1 MIGVSRPS
9 FLEKE
14 GLSPAERGTAL
25 HKFMQFSDYDR
36 AHENP
41 GAEVERL
48 VQHGFLSEA
57 EGKAVDQKRVS
68 AFFQS
73 ALARRMLQ
81 SETLLREYKFTFFLP
96 AGECDEGLPAE
107 VANEQVLV
115 QGIADC
121 VFVENGR
128 LVIVDYKTDRVSDE
142 AALAGRYRAQLSVYR
157 RALAEC
163 ISLPVGKR
171 FCIPFHLGKEIECR

>member
-1 MIGVSRPS
+1 M
-9 FLEKE
+9 
-14 GLSPAERGTAL
+14 
-25 HKFMQFSDYDR
+25 
-36 AHENP
+36 
-41 GAEVERL
+41 
-48 VQHGFLSEA
+48 QHGFLSEA

-128 LVIVDYKTDRVSDE
+128 LVIVDYKTDRVSCAE
-142 AALAGRYRAQLSVYR
+142 ELADKYREQLRIYR
-157 RALAEC
+157 LILQQSLQTPVKSC
-163 ISLPVGKR
+163 ILYSFYLER
-171 FCIPFHLGKEIECR
+171 EIELEFPDEDKAGLRGEVNA